1 MNLSG
6 KVVIVTGASRGIGRE
21 IADLFAKNGAT
32 VIGFYHLSEIEDST
46 SEIDFMQIDIS
57 SSLEC
62 ENAFESI
69 SRKYPKVDILVNCA

>member
-32 VIGFYHLSEIEDST
+32 VIGFYHLS
-46 SEIDFMQIDIS
+46 
-57 SSLEC
+57 
-62 ENAFESI
+62 
-69 SRKYPKVDILVNCA
+69 